1 MELAIAIAIGIIGF
15 IAGVVVGKR
24 SNNQSISGTL
34 RIDSSDPYDG
44 PYMFLELS
52 EDLVA
57 LSKKQHVTL
66 DVSTESYISRK

>member
-1 MELAIAIAIGIIGF
+1 MEFAITIVIGIIGF
-15 IAGVVVGKR
+15 IAGAIVGKR
-24 SNNQSISGTL
+24 SNDQSISGTL

-52 EDLVA
+52 EDLIAV
-57 LSKKQHVTL
+57 SKKQHITL